1 MYIKPVRR
9 QSYTALVQPNID
21 EDGNLQPMVIDSKG
35 RIIVDSYGY
44 IQSLKACPSG
54 VNCVG
59 QKTQTS
65 GIQEAINYI
74 ISIGGGRVFVKYG
87 AYTVNQ
93 QITVSPQN
101 EVYIDLVGEGRPTI
115 IGNTGA
121 GSNNNSVLWVYFN
134 LSTTTAN
141 DSWFMLRN
149 FKFLNQNVGQPAI
162 LIKGGNSSAL
172 SSVHKRVGS
181 VVVENV
187 IIEDASTQSYAADKL
202 DIVGF
207 RNVYVNNLEI
217 YAINGVF
224 GFMTEYVK
232 NLKIN
237 NSIITGVQAAIN
249 VYSDYLNDN
258 ISIEN
263 IIAEADYQNMAS
275 GGIISMYPS
284 SPYSQ
289 YLSFSIKNS
298 VIKSGTNYNVR
309 GIDIYLPTTSV
320 ASSLIPQFS
329 NWNIDNVTFEGNM
342 LTGIYVYGGINLNA
356 KNIVVRQNS
365 TGYPSDAF
373 RFFIDNQANMNIDIE
388 GVDAYN
394 VGALITMHINANGSN
409 TGPFNINVKNYYL
422 YQNVPILQ
430 VLFNPS
436 QSGTTPYI
444 LSSMKIKGT
453 LAELKMNH
461 AYFNNLY
468 SQLYS
473 QYPSGTSSPVAII
486 TPNYSGQQQ
495 GNSYYTFYDYIIQ
508 PSTPTMPASGSAY
521 QNLNPYP
528 VEVYLSGGSAT
539 EVQVTRNGTTY
550 TVWSSSS
557 AAAIPPLTIRL
568 DTGDS
573 ITLTYSTAPSWTW
586 LPV

>member
-1 MYIKPVRR
+1 MYIKPVRK
-9 QSYTALVQPNID
+9 QSYTVLVQPNID

-65 GIQEAINYI
+65 GIQEALNYI
-74 ISIGGGRVFVKYG
+74 ISIGGGRVLVKYG
-87 AYTVNQ
+87 TYTVNQ

-121 GSNNNSVLWVYFN
+121 GSNISPVLGVALN
-134 LSTTTAN
+134 PSTTTAN

-162 LIKGGNSSAL
+162 GLNGGNPGASPPTNI
-172 SSVHKRVGS
+172 RIGS
-181 VVVENV
+181 VVIENV
-187 IIEDASTQSYAADKL
+187 IIEDASTQSYSADKL
-202 DIVGF
+202 WINRF
-207 RNVYVNNLEI
+207 RNAYVRNVEI
-217 YAINGVF
+217 YAVNGVF
-224 GFMTEYVK
+224 GIEVNSVR

-258 ISIEN
+258 VSIEN
-263 IIAEADYQNMAS
+263 IIAEADYQNGAS
-275 GGIISMYPS
+275 GGIISYYPT
-284 SPYSQ
+284 SPTYFQLRS
-289 YLSFSIKNS
+289 LSIKNA
-298 VIKSGTNYNVR
+298 IIRSGTSSYNVD
-309 GIDIYLPTTSV
+309 GINVPTQGAPSYLV
-320 ASSLIPQFS
+320 
-329 NWNIDNVTFEGNM
+329 NCNIENVTFEGQM
-342 LTGIYVYGGINLNA
+342 RSAVSVYGGVNMNA
-356 KNIVVRQNS
+356 KNLIILQNS
-365 TGYPSDAF
+365 TGYPSEAL
-373 RFFIDNQANMNIDIE
+373 RFHIDVQTNMNVNVE
-388 GVDAYN
+388 GIN
-394 VGALITMHINANGSN
+394 VNTAGSLITAHLTMDSN
-409 TGPFNINVKNYYL
+409 STGPFNINVKDYIL

-430 VLFNPS
+430 VLFTPY
-436 QSGTTPYI
+436 QSGTVPFRS
-444 LSSMKIKGT
+444 LMKLKGV
-453 LAELKMNH
+453 AELTLNT

-473 QYPSGTSSPVAII
+473 QYPSGTSSPVAILS
-486 TPNYSGQQQ
+486 PNYSATRP
-495 GNSYYTFYDYIIQ
+495 NTSITIYDYVPQ
-508 PSTPTMPASGSAY
+508 PSTPSIPASGSAY

-550 TVWSSSS
+550 IVWSSST
-557 AAAIPPLTIRL
+557 AAAIPPLTVRL
-568 DTGDS
+568 DPGDS